1 MKRLL
6 VFVVV
11 MITSCFLMVGCS
23 FDNAHDPIGDN
34 TEETGGV
41 TDTVE
46 GTEANLPLQQGGQ
59 DEYYSEKMQLE
70 FLSAL
75 NEYVGTD
82 IVSETLLRS
91 YSEADAVRAIPVL
104 GTYLEE
110 TNLVLYMF
118 YKDTSFC
125 STATLE
131 FDVKGD
137 PIDIELVEFA
147 STDPDNYYY
156 VDAISNESSCLAIM
170 SCIEALPDFEIL
182 GIVYNNSGYP
192 MPIPIGR
199 AKGDETIKYFMNQEP
214 TAFNLVEPFE
224 TIEKGRIAFAKYLAE
239 REEIKAQLPKFLW
252 ETEKFYEGGFWN
264 AYSLDYVFD
273 DNEENINKT
282 EYIRKDAESRISLP
296 LLDEELNEGVLI
308 SHLLYYRNKLIGE
321 VVISCDPQDN
331 LAAVYF
337 EVAQK
342 TDDGAYIPM
351 VKSEYQKA
359 IEKARELYPN
369 VEIEG
374 VMFKDGTYI
383 PFGYQDG
390 ETVLMTG

>member
-1 MKRLL
+1 MKKLF
-6 VFVVV
+6 VFVLV
-11 MITSCFLMVGCS
+11 MIVGCFLMVGCS
-23 FDNAHDPIGDN
+23 FDNVHDPVEDN
-34 TEETGGV
+34 VENTNDTMDSVEE
-41 TDTVE
+41 
-46 GTEANLPLQQGGQ
+46 TEANLPLQQDVQ

-70 FLSAL
+70 LLSAL
-75 NEYVGTD
+75 NEYVDTD
-82 IVSETLLRS
+82 SVSETLLKS
-91 YSEADAVRAIPVL
+91 YNDADAVRAIPIL

-118 YKDTSFC
+118 YKDASFC

-147 STDPDNYYY
+147 STDPDDYYY

-182 GIVYNNSGYP
+182 GIVYDNIGYP
-192 MPIPIGR
+192 MTIPIGR

-214 TAFNLVEPFE
+214 NAFNLVEPFE
-224 TIEKGRIAFAKYLAE
+224 SIEEGRIAFAKYLAE
-239 REEIKAQLPKFLW
+239 AEEIKAQLPKFLW

-264 AYSLDYVFD
+264 AYSLDYVFE

-282 EYIRKDAESRISLP
+282 EYIRNDAESRISLP

-342 TDDGAYIPM
+342 TDDGAYIAM
-351 VKSEYQKA
+351 EKSEYQKS

-369 VEIEG
+369 IEIEG

-383 PFGYQDG
+383 PFGYQD
-390 ETVLMTG
+390 EEIILMTE

>member
-1 MKRLL
+1 MKKIIILITVLL
-6 VFVVV
+6 SAIM
-11 MITSCFLMVGCS
+11 MIGCS
-23 FDNAHDPIGDN
+23 VTGDSTSEENMTDVKNINVGRIESDTNEAPNNN
-34 TEETGGV
+34 TTS
-41 TDTVE
+41 DI
-46 GTEANLPLQQGGQ
+46 
-59 DEYYSEKMQLE
+59 E

-75 NEYVGTD
+75 EKYASTD
-82 IVSETLLRS
+82 AISETLLRT
-91 YSEADAVRAIPVL
+91 YKEADAVRPIPIL

-118 YKDTSFC
+118 YKDASFC

-147 STDPDNYYY
+147 SNDPDDYYY

-182 GIVYNNSGYP
+182 GIVYDNIGYP
-192 MPIPIGR
+192 MTIPIGR

-214 TAFNLVEPFE
+214 NAFNLVEPFE
-224 TIEKGRIAFAKYLAE
+224 SIEEGRIAFAKYLAE
-239 REEIKAQLPKFLW
+239 MEEIKAQLPKFLW
-252 ETEKFYEGGFWN
+252 ETERFFEDGFWSP
-264 AYSLDYVFD
+264 YSLEYVFD
-273 DNEENINKT
+273 DKEENINKIHLIK
-282 EYIRKDAESRISLP
+282 YDVDSWISLP

-321 VVISCDPQDN
+321 AVISRDPQNN
-331 LAAVYF
+331 LVAVYI

-342 TDDGAYIPM
+342 TDDGAYIAM
-351 VKSEYQKA
+351 EKSEYQKT
-359 IEKARELYPN
+359 IEKARELYPTI
-369 VEIEG
+369 EMEG

-390 ETVLMTG
+390 EMILMTE